1 MEDRY
6 RGVTASL
13 TLVTMAALLV
23 AFGSS
28 SRRRSTEGE
37 LLLLEEQVHQLAQTN
52 KTLEEKVRWVE
63 GRYSQSVTLGKR
75 LNEALIEEQAK
86 TKALSERLQQSKLQ
100 PSQESAA
107 GQ

>member
-28 SRRRSTEGE
+28 SRRRSTEEE
-37 LLLLEEQVHQLAQTN
+37 LLLLKRQVEQLAQTN
-52 KTLEEKVRWVE
+52 QALEEKVRWTE
-63 GRYSQSVTLGKR
+63 GRYSQSITLGRR
-75 LNEALIEEQAK
+75 LNEALIHEQEK
-86 TKALSERLQQSKLQ
+86 NRALAERLQQS
-100 PSQESAA
+100 AH
-107 GQ
+107 

>member
-1 MEDRY
+1 LEDRY

-37 LLLLEEQVHQLAQTN
+37 LLLLEQQVQQLAQVN
-52 KTLEEKVRWVE
+52 KALEEKVRWVE
-63 GRYSQSVTLGKR
+63 GRYSQSITLGRR
-75 LNEALIEEQAK
+75 LNEALIQEQAK
-86 TKALSERLQQSKLQ
+86 SRALAERLEH
-100 PSQESAA
+100 SQTP
-107 GQ
+107 